1 VIIEGGFTTGRDT
14 EVKPLFLCNEN
25 ILTLA
30 TKIRFQ
36 YNETKRSI
44 AEKRRMRRQTD
55 CLGEGINNRR
65 LKEVWR

>member
-1 VIIEGGFTTGRDT
+1 MIIEGGFTTGRDT

-36 YNETKRSI
+36 YNEIRRSVT
-44 AEKRRMRRQTD
+44 EKGGCGGKLT
-55 CLGEGINNRR
+55 
-65 LKEVWR
+65 VWGQA